1 VSSSNYISVIMKHI
15 RSISGINYQNA
26 VNDILY
32 HYYKSENIIF
42 ESINSQGGD
51 FKNDGW
57 VPDKG
62 ILVIFLEIVHIL
74 IVLQQSKITQRTTYH
89 RHLKV

>member
-1 VSSSNYISVIMKHI
+1 MKHI

-62 ILVIFLEIVHIL
+62 ILVIFFGNSSYSNSVATK
-74 IVLQQSKITQRTTYH
+74 QNNTTYYIP
-89 RHLKV
+89 